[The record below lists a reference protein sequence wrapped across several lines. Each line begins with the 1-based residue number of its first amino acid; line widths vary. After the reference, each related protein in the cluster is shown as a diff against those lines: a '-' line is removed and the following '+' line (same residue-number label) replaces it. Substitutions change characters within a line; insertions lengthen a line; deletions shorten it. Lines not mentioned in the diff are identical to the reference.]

1 MKIFWQTAHIVMRS
15 VMTVVLLFVLCVFP
29 WWSAGAYEDREC
41 LVCHKEYGGS
51 PEAVPENVSRLYID
65 QEAWNRDVHF
75 EVVGLVC
82 DDCHAD
88 ATPETH
94 PEEGLQKVNC
104 AECHDEVAAQYYQTA
119 HWTAPSGEGDR
130 KPDCADCHTPH
141 AIRAKDDP
149 EASTFKGNIQQQCL
163 ACHQERE
170 PSTRLLNKLL
180 VFRVSAHRKSDISER
195 FDPAE
200 CVNCHYTQAVG
211 HGDNPLT
218 ENYCGTCHSTEAQ
231 VSGVVFGP
239 FHLDPSLKNQPLV
252 FAVELLNVL
261 IFLALLGV
269 LVLVIARGF
278 VKGRGDKSAQ
288 QPEG

>member
-1 MKIFWQTAHIVMRS
+1 MKRFWQTARIVSRS
-15 VMTVVLLFVLCVFP
+15 VMTGVLLFVLCLFP
-29 WWSAGAYEDREC
+29 WWSAAAYEDREC

-51 PEAVPENVSRLYID
+51 LEAVPENVSRLYID
-65 QEAWNRDVHF
+65 QEAWNKDVHF

-94 PEEGLQKVNC
+94 SEEGLQKVNC

-141 AIRAKDDP
+141 SIRAKDDP
-149 EASTFKGNIQQQCL
+149 ASSTFKGNIQQQCL

-180 VFRVSAHRKSDISER
+180 LFRVSAHRKSDISQR

-231 VSGVVFGP
+231 VSGVIFGP

-252 FAVELLNVL
+252 FAIELLNVL
-261 IFLALLGV
+261 IFLALLGALV
-269 LVLVIARGF
+269 LVLVRGL
-278 VKGRGDKSAQ
+278 VKGRGGKSAQ